1 LQSIQAEAAVTGT
14 LPTNDVYNNQN
25 VVLIRPA
32 DGPVVETAF
41 RSDDFNVYPPRN
53 RTAPYGEWRSAAA
66 NAFLAQPAKEAP
78 RFRTGVVN
86 RQELPGRCGRLGQ
99 NIDEVPCA
107 ATTSRILVGTGPAG
121 RYRRAK
127 SHRTCGRNRLGD
139 LEELAQPIPI
149 AFPANRGRPAA
160 NRHRGNLEILPQ

>member
-86 RQELPGRCGRLGQ
+86 RQELPGRCGRLGRKTSTKSRVRQ
-99 NIDEVPCA
+99 RPAGYWLAPGQQDAIDAP
-107 ATTSRILVGTGPAG
+107 SRIALAG
-121 RYRRAK
+121 ETVSAISK
-127 SHRTCGRNRLGD
+127 SWPSRSLLSSPRIEAARQRT
-139 LEELAQPIPI
+139 AT
-149 AFPANRGRPAA
+149 AA
-160 NRHRGNLEILPQ
+160 I